1 MLKKTLKN
9 SKVTV
14 NGTEQTNQHSEEILK
29 NTLKNSKV
37 TVNELNRLIKTVK
50 RCLRRL

>member
-9 SKVTV
+9 S
-14 NGTEQTNQHSEEILK
+14 N
-29 NTLKNSKV
+29 V
-37 TVNELNRLIKTVK
+37 TVNELNRLINTVK